1 MDNSGLLFP
10 SPRGSAEASVV
21 GSSPGML
28 WAASGSGLG
37 GLPLASFSY
46 GHGRNGT
53 AGVLTGCGQELPG
66 LKLERPEKGK
76 AAEE

>member
-1 MDNSGLLFP
+1 M
-10 SPRGSAEASVV
+10 
-21 GSSPGML
+21 
-28 WAASGSGLG
+28 
-37 GLPLASFSY
+37 ASFSY